1 MSDKSTFTTICSTIQ
16 YTIPFIL
23 YHTIYYWTLEAIFLL
38 ERKGQYRSC
47 DSILHSKARYG
58 RTVFYSCHLVLKSFL
73 AYTTIVSSTLEFCEG
88 RCPNIWLTKISTYDH
103 FILVKHPA
111 LWLSI
116 VKTVWIL
123 LYCTS
128 CYLII
133 ISLQVSN
140 SDVLLYCVMSFLQD
154 SSLIKYIRD

>member
-88 RCPNIWLTKISTYDH
+88 RCPNIWLTKISTSDKFSNGH
-103 FILVKHPA
+103 FILK
-111 LWLSI
+111 SI
-116 VKTVWIL
+116 FYKLEMKIWNL
-123 LYCTS
+123 QKNPQFCTS
-128 CYLII
+128 FI
-133 ISLQVSN
+133 
-140 SDVLLYCVMSFLQD
+140 
-154 SSLIKYIRD
+154 